1 MKQMLEYQKLD
12 IELNKLKKSNANS
25 VERSNMAKLKEYI
38 IDAQD
43 KGMKLETGAKSL
55 LDD

>member
-1 MKQMLEYQKLD
+1 
-12 IELNKLKKSNANS
+12 
-25 VERSNMAKLKEYI
+25 MAKLKEYI

-55 LDD
+55 LDDYTKLRKQYDPVIKSMTRMV